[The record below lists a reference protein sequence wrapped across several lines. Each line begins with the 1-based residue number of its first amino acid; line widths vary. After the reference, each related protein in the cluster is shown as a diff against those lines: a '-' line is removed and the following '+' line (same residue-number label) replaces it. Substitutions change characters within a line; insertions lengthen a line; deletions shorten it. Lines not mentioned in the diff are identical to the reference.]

1 MAKRS
6 VKSIAQM
13 SQYELGKLTKA
24 ELQPIYR
31 ELRSAVQRRLKT
43 FERHNETGAVP
54 KRIRELGAPSKL
66 SKKDLI
72 KSIGAAGNFYTSER
86 GTYSGYRRERRKL
99 KVKMEKRIGTPMS
112 EEAFDNLGA
121 FMGEMRDRAKDMFN
135 NISGKAVELYA
146 AAKDKGMDPKQFL
159 RNYEYWTDENNL
171 EKFKE
176 ADPISRGR
184 KVYPSD
190 YIKALG
196 LPTIKSYEDNK
207 YNED

>member
-1 MAKRS
+1 MAKQS

-13 SQYELGKLTKA
+13 SQYELSKMTKV
-24 ELQPIYR
+24 ELQTLYR
-31 ELRSAVQRRLKT
+31 QIRGAVQRRVKT
-43 FERHNETGAVP
+43 FERHNESNAVP
-54 KRIRELGAPSKL
+54 KRIRELGAPSKMN
-66 SKKDLI
+66 KKDLI

-99 KVKMEKRIGTPMS
+99 KQKMEKRIGTPMT
-112 EEAFDNLGA
+112 EEAFDSMGA

-146 AAKDKGMDPKQFL
+146 AAKDKGMDPNQFL
-159 RNYEYWTDENNL
+159 RNYEYWTDANNL

-176 ADPISRGR
+176 AQPISRGR